1 MHEGLGLEKG
11 LGLGNMYGL
20 ELEMRIVRCTCELRA
35 DGLGLG
41 KVRHEGLGLEIGLET
56 GKMTGGPRDVHNGW
70 GNKRQKKRLRD

>member
-1 MHEGLGLEKG
+1 M
-11 LGLGNMYGL
+11 
-20 ELEMRIVRCTCELRA
+20 

-56 GKMTGGPRDVHNGW
+56 GKMTGGPRDVQNGW